1 MNAPQNS
8 EDNFSRFNLLKEF
21 SIIVVTIVG
30 FVVAALIGVA
40 TFAYK
45 VGKDNAST
53 EAKLREAQAP
63 NEVRELKLKLEGA
76 LQGSANSEYAI
87 AQLKESLV
95 SWKTAHEEQRKQIAT
110 LSAKI
115 AEVDNNAFIQEQIE
129 SAKSKIDNLRH
140 QRAWAGSPQAKDDI
154 DAEITLI
161 ETRIARL
168 LEALNNNPN

>member
-1 MNAPQNS
+1 MNAPQDI
-8 EDNFSRFNLLKEF
+8 EDNFTRFNLLKEL
-21 SIIVVTIVG
+21 SIIVVTVVG

-45 VGKDNAST
+45 LGKDHAVT

-63 NEVRELKLKLEGA
+63 NEVRELKLKLEGT
-76 LQGSANSEYAI
+76 LQESATSKYTI

-95 SWKTAHEEQRKQIAT
+95 SWKAAYEEQRQQIET
-110 LSAKI
+110 LSARI
-115 AEVDNNAFIQEQIE
+115 AEVDNNAFIQGQIE

-140 QRAWAGSPQAKDDI
+140 QRAWAGNPQAKGDI
-154 DAEITLI
+154 DAEIALI

-168 LEALNNNPN
+168 LEALNNNPD